1 MAEEKRFETKV
12 KNFLESQGAYFVKF
26 FANSYTKKGVPDV
39 LACVG
44 GYFVGIEVKA
54 QNGHAS
60 ELQIH
65 NIEQIRKAGGFAFV
79 LYPSGY
85 EEFKEFIEQLKLGY
99 FPDVT
104 DLKIIF
110 K

>member
-1 MAEEKRFETKV
+1 MAQEKTFENKI
-12 KNFLESQGAYFVKF
+12 KRMLESNGAYFVKF

-39 LACVG
+39 LACVN

-65 NIEQIRKAGGFAFV
+65 NIEQIRNAGGFAFV
-79 LYPSGY
+79 VYPSGFQ
-85 EEFKEFIEQLKLGY
+85 ELCKIVTNLKYGY
-99 FPDVT
+99 HT
-104 DLKIIF
+104 DRDKLPVILK
-110 K
+110 